1 MVNFENLNFERRII
15 QPKISGEKSNGIEI
29 PSKNF
34 LKFRYSLGAFHFTK
48 NSGTVKKRNGTKI
61 SLENPT
67 IAEFSKCK
75 AIRLKIPVMPV
86 EKSNRTKIPG
96 KNFQTIF

>member
-1 MVNFENLNFERRII
+1 MKLKFPVRI
-15 QPKISGEKSNGIEI
+15 
-29 PSKNF
+29 F
-34 LKFRYSLGAFHFTK
+34 LKFQYSLGAFHFTK

>member
-1 MVNFENLNFERRII
+1 MKMSWENLNFERRII
-15 QPKISGEKSNGIEI
+15 QTKISGEKSNGIEI
-29 PSKNF
+29 PSKN
-34 LKFRYSLGAFHFTK
+34 LFRYSLGAFHFTK
-48 NSGTVKKRNGTKI
+48 NSGTVKKRNGTTI

-96 KNFQTIF
+96 ENFQTIF